1 MSIYFLIS
9 KIFTPFFL
17 FSNLLIIILILL
29 FFFRKKVKS
38 FFKFYLVLFFICLI
52 FPFGNFFEY
61 HFLKKE
67 FYNKEII
74 NDFDAILLLG
84 GDERRLIYAIDL
96 MKKYNNVKL
105 IFAGGSGHLVE
116 TIGLNENKIFKKK
129 VENIL
134 NDNEYFI
141 LKHSRN
147 TIENLLAFKEFNKR
161 HNFERVI
168 ILTSSGHM
176 MRSLIISKK
185 IGLNLY
191 PFYWKKKKLKFSIIN
206 TYQSFSFLRNLRS
219 FDLGFREILGILSLN
234 FINLKN

>member
-38 FFKFYLVLFFICLI
+38 FFKFFLVLFFICLI

-105 IFAGGSGHLVE
+105 IFAGGSGHLV
-116 TIGLNENKIFKKK
+116 
-129 VENIL
+129 
-134 NDNEYFI
+134 
-141 LKHSRN
+141 
-147 TIENLLAFKEFNKR
+147 
-161 HNFERVI
+161 
-168 ILTSSGHM
+168 
-176 MRSLIISKK
+176 
-185 IGLNLY
+185 
-191 PFYWKKKKLKFSIIN
+191 
-206 TYQSFSFLRNLRS
+206 
-219 FDLGFREILGILSLN
+219 
-234 FINLKN
+234 